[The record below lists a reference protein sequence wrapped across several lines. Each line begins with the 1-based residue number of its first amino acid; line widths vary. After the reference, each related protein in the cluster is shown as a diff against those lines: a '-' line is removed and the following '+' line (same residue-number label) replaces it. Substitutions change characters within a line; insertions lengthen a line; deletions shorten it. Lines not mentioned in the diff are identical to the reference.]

1 MRASALAC
9 GAAARLMKVGLLG
22 TMVWDTI
29 HARDVRNAPIE
40 EWGGASYAFAAFA
53 AAAPADWEV
62 IPLVR
67 VGSDL
72 SDRALAFLH
81 SMERLDLDRV
91 RVVAEP
97 NNRVELRYVD
107 EARRSERLSGGVSPW
122 PWPVLEALVGDLDAL
137 YVNFISGFEMELE
150 TAQRLRMR
158 MHGPVYCDLHSLFL
172 GVAAGG
178 LRTPQPLDHWRD
190 WLSCF
195 DVVQLNEDEL
205 ALLASAW
212 GDPWEFAAQTVGDM
226 PRALLVTL
234 AERGAAY
241 VASAAFRPDPLAWRE
256 PGVGLKRPLA
266 VPGAVRSG
274 KVEARDVVERG
285 DPTGSGD
292 VWGAT
297 CFARLLAG
305 DALEDAM
312 AAANEA
318 GARNAAHRGATGLYD
333 FLQGRIA
340 K

>member
-1 MRASALAC
+1 MR
-9 GAAARLMKVGLLG
+9 VGLLG

-29 HARDVRNAPIE
+29 HSRDIRSTPVE
-40 EWGGASYAFAAFA
+40 EWGGASYAFSAFA
-53 AAAPADWEV
+53 AAAPSDWEL
-62 IPLVR
+62 IPIVR

-72 SDRALAFLH
+72 AERALNFLQ
-81 SMERLDLDRV
+81 SIRRFELTRV
-91 RVVAEP
+91 RVVPEL

-107 EARRSERLSGGVSPW
+107 DARRSERLSGGVSPW
-122 PWPVLEALVGDLDAL
+122 PWPILEPLVSDLDAL

-150 TAQRLRMR
+150 TAQRVRMR

-172 GVAAGG
+172 GVTQGG
-178 LRTPQPLDHWRD
+178 LRTLQPLEHWRE

-195 DVVQLNEDEL
+195 DIVQVNEDEL
-205 ALLASAW
+205 AMLAGAW
-212 GDPWEFAAQTVGDM
+212 GDPWAFAAQTVGDM

-234 AERGAAY
+234 GERGSAY
-241 VASAAFRPDPLAWRE
+241 VASPAFRPDPVSWRA
-256 PGVGLKRPLA
+256 PAVGLNRPLA

-274 KVEARDVVERG
+274 KIEAPRAVVGG

-305 DALEDAM
+305 DPLEDAM

-318 GARNAAHRGATGLYD
+318 GARNTAHRGTHGLYD
-333 FLQGRIA
+333 HLQGRIA

>member
-1 MRASALAC
+1 MR
-9 GAAARLMKVGLLG
+9 VGILG

-29 HARDVRNAPIE
+29 HSRDVRSTPVE
-40 EWGGASYAFAAFA
+40 EWGGVSYALTGFA
-53 AAAPADWEV
+53 AAAPADWELLP
-62 IPLVR
+62 IVR
-67 VGSDL
+67 VGADL
-72 SDRALAFLH
+72 SERALSFLH
-81 SMERLDLDRV
+81 ELGRFDLSRV
-91 RVVAEP
+91 RVVPEP

-107 EARRSERLSGGVSPW
+107 EHRRTERLTGGVSPW
-122 PWPVLEALVGDLDAL
+122 PWPILEPLVSDLDAL

-158 MHGPVYCDLHSLFL
+158 MHGPIYCDMHSLFL
-172 GVAAGG
+172 GIGAGG
-178 LRTPQPLDHWRD
+178 VRTLQPLDHWRD

-205 ALLASAW
+205 GALSGAW
-212 GDPWEFAAQTVGDM
+212 GDPWAFAAQTIGDM

-234 AERGAAY
+234 GDRGAAF
-241 VASAAFRPDPLAWRE
+241 VASPSFRGEPTGWRA
-256 PGVGLKRPLA
+256 PGVALNRPLA

-274 KVEARDVVERG
+274 KVDQREPVDGG

-297 CFARLLAG
+297 CCARLLAG
-305 DALEDAM
+305 DPLEDAM

-318 GARNAAHRGATGLYD
+318 GARNTAQRGTNGLLD
-333 FLQGRIA
+333 HLQGRIA